1 MVQSI
6 PSALIHSP
14 GICCALVI
22 LPFPWLAF
30 VRKPLTGGGA
40 FVNSSRS
47 GERRSFFNISLKN
60 MNI

>member
-6 PSALIHSP
+6 PSAPIHSP

-47 GERRSFFNISLKN
+47 G
-60 MNI
+60 